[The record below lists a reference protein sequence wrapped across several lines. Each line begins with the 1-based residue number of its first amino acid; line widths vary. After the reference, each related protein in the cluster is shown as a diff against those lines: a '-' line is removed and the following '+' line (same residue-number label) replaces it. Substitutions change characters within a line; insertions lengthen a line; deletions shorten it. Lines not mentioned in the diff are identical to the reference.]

1 MYQLSSIHNHR
12 NTVNGVVSSE
22 APFDKYGSYRRD
34 FNAGGDNHVDTSSQ
48 EDTVRLK
55 DPHSEILKTTDIRVS
70 EDEPDRNIGSA
81 YTRAW

>member
-1 MYQLSSIHNHR
+1 M
-12 NTVNGVVSSE
+12 VPSE
-22 APFDKYGSYRRD
+22 VPFDKYGSYPRD
-34 FNAGGDNHVDTSSQ
+34 FTAGGDNHVDTSSQ

-55 DPHSEILKTTDIRVS
+55 DPHTEILKTTDIRVS

>member
-1 MYQLSSIHNHR
+1 M
-12 NTVNGVVSSE
+12 VSSE
-22 APFDKYGSYRRD
+22 APFDKYDSYRRD
-34 FNAGGDNHVDTSSQ
+34 FTAGGENNIDASSQ

-55 DPHSEILKTTDIRVS
+55 DPHAEILKTTEIRVS